1 MKIRQNGTEFS
12 VGTAGDWN
20 KKGDIELF
28 KKTYSDFEPAVIKM
42 VNSVKAED
50 LLVWKLVQLPDLESW
65 TWKSGKVVLTADGKF
80 LTTSSNYLV

>member
-1 MKIRQNGTEFS
+1 VILHNVTETL
-12 VGTAGDWN
+12 VGTAGEWN

-28 KKTYSDFEPAVIKM
+28 KKTYSDFEPAVVKM

-65 TWKSGKVVLTADGKF
+65 TWKSGKVVLTADGKI
-80 LTTSSNYLV
+80 LTPSSDSRV